1 MAKGIPRQDYHSR
14 RANLTQVS
22 NADGWDQSQWESEMQ
37 DAQTANIDAF
47 ALNIA
52 ADADVNAEQVPLAF
66 AAAASTGFHLF
77 FSFDYAGNGAW
88 AESDVLDY
96 LGQYTGESV
105 YFLHD
110 GSLPLVSTFEGS
122 DNAADWVTIKSTYSI
137 FFIPDWSSLGAEAAI
152 ELEGGVADGLFS
164 W

>member
-1 MAKGIPRQDYHSR
+1 M
-14 RANLTQVS
+14 S

-37 DAQTANIDAF
+37 DAQSANIDAF

-52 ADADVNAEQVPLAF
+52 ADDDVNADQVPLAF
-66 AAAASTGFHLF
+66 AAAASTGFQVF

-96 LGQYTGESV
+96 LGQYIGESV

-110 GSLPLVSTFEGS
+110 GSLPLVSTFEGPS
-122 DNAADWVTIKSTYSI
+122 NAADWVTIKSTYSI

-152 ELEGGVADGLFS
+152 QLEDGVADGLFS